1 MNNKIKYVICTILLL
16 LTLIIIK
23 VLLQDTKIIGD
34 LLPEL
39 FVLIVVSIIMILIP
53 FIFKLVNKKKIKY
66 KKGRI
71 ICLLNSSILFITF
84 SIPNLLT
91 VLKDNNN
98 NLELTNSSFAFSISK
113 VITKIEIYLINKPT
127 KLYVGVINNFVPK

>member
-98 NLELTNSSFAFSISK
+98 NLEYTSMDPVAFSKSLIMAYLF
-113 VITKIEIYLINKPT
+113 IAIIYYFINM
-127 KLYVGVINNFVPK
+127 LLFVDNKE

>member
-23 VLLQDTKIIGD
+23 VVLQDTKIIGD

-98 NLELTNSSFAFSISK
+98 NLEYTSMDPVAFSKSL
-113 VITKIEIYLINKPT
+113 ITAYFFIAIIYYFINM
-127 KLYVGVINNFVPK
+127 LLFVDNKE

>member
-1 MNNKIKYVICTILLL
+1 MNNKIKYVICAVLLL

-23 VLLQDTKIIGD
+23 VVLQDTKVIGD

-39 FVLIVVSIIMILIP
+39 FILVVVSIIMIVIP
-53 FIFKLVNKKKIKY
+53 FIFKLVEKKKIKY

-98 NLELTNSSFAFSISK
+98 NLEYTSMDPVAFSKSL
-113 VITKIEIYLINKPT
+113 ITAYFFIAIIYYFINT
-127 KLYVGVINNFVPK
+127 LLFVDNKK

>member
-1 MNNKIKYVICTILLL
+1 MNNKIKNIICAVLLL

-23 VLLQDTKIIGD
+23 VVLQDTKVIGD

-39 FVLIVVSIIMILIP
+39 FILVVVSIIMIVIP
-53 FIFKLVNKKKIKY
+53 FIFKLVEKKKIKY

-98 NLELTNSSFAFSISK
+98 NLEYTSMDPVAFSKSLIMAYLF
-113 VITKIEIYLINKPT
+113 IAIIYYFINM
-127 KLYVGVINNFVPK
+127 LLFVDNKK

>member
-23 VLLQDTKIIGD
+23 VVLQDTKIIGD

-39 FVLIVVSIIMILIP
+39 FVLVVVSIIMILIP

-98 NLELTNSSFAFSISK
+98 NLEYTSMDPVAFSKSL
-113 VITKIEIYLINKPT
+113 ITAYFFIAIIYYFINT
-127 KLYVGVINNFVPK
+127 LLFVDNKK

>member
-23 VLLQDTKIIGD
+23 VVLQDTKIIGD

-98 NLELTNSSFAFSISK
+98 NLEYTSMDPVAFSKSLIMAYLF
-113 VITKIEIYLINKPT
+113 IAIIYYFINM
-127 KLYVGVINNFVPK
+127 LLFVDNKK

>member
-23 VLLQDTKIIGD
+23 VVLQDTKIIGD

-39 FVLIVVSIIMILIP
+39 FVLVVVSIIMILIP

-98 NLELTNSSFAFSISK
+98 NLEYTSMDPVAFSKSLIMAYLF
-113 VITKIEIYLINKPT
+113 IAIIYYFINM
-127 KLYVGVINNFVPK
+127 LLFVDNKK

>member
-1 MNNKIKYVICTILLL
+1 MNNKIKYVICTILIL
-16 LTLIIIK
+16 LTLVIIK

-39 FVLIVVSIIMILIP
+39 FVLVVVSIIMILIP

-98 NLELTNSSFAFSISK
+98 NLEYTSMDPVAFSKSLIMAYLF
-113 VITKIEIYLINKPT
+113 IAIIYYFINM
-127 KLYVGVINNFVPK
+127 LLFVDNKK

>member
-39 FVLIVVSIIMILIP
+39 FVLVVVSIIMILIP

-71 ICLLNSSILFITF
+71 ICLLNSSILFIT
-84 SIPNLLT
+84 ST
-91 VLKDNNN
+91 
-98 NLELTNSSFAFSISK
+98 
-113 VITKIEIYLINKPT
+113 
-127 KLYVGVINNFVPK
+127 

>member
-23 VLLQDTKIIGD
+23 VVLQDTKIIGD

-98 NLELTNSSFAFSISK
+98 NLEYTSMDPVAFSKSLITAYFFIA
-113 VITKIEIYLINKPT
+113 VIYYFINM
-127 KLYVGVINNFVPK
+127 LLFVDNKK

>member
-16 LTLIIIK
+16 LTLVIIK

-39 FVLIVVSIIMILIP
+39 FVLVVVSIIMILIP

-98 NLELTNSSFAFSISK
+98 NLEYTSMDPVAFSKSL
-113 VITKIEIYLINKPT
+113 ITAYFFIAIIYYFINM
-127 KLYVGVINNFVPK
+127 LLFVDNKE

>member
-39 FVLIVVSIIMILIP
+39 FVLVVVSIIMILIP
-53 FIFKLVNKKKIKY
+53 FIFKLVSKKKIKY

-98 NLELTNSSFAFSISK
+98 NLEYTSMDPVAFSKSL
-113 VITKIEIYLINKPT
+113 ITAYFFIAIIYYFINM
-127 KLYVGVINNFVPK
+127 LLFVDNKK

>member
-1 MNNKIKYVICTILLL
+1 MNNKIKNIICAVLLL

-23 VLLQDTKIIGD
+23 VVLQDTKVIGD

-53 FIFKLVNKKKIKY
+53 FIFKLVNKKKKIKY

-84 SIPNLLT
+84 SIPNLLII
-91 VLKDNNN
+91 LKGNN
-98 NLELTNSSFAFSISK
+98 NLEYTSMDPVAFSKSLIMAYLF
-113 VITKIEIYLINKPT
+113 IAIIYYFINM
-127 KLYVGVINNFVPK
+127 LLFVDNKK

>member
-23 VLLQDTKIIGD
+23 VVLQDTKIIGD

-39 FVLIVVSIIMILIP
+39 FVLVVVSIIMILIP

-98 NLELTNSSFAFSISK
+98 NLEYTSMDPVAFSKSLIMAYFF
-113 VITKIEIYLINKPT
+113 IAIIYYFINM
-127 KLYVGVINNFVPK
+127 LLFVDNKE

>member
-23 VLLQDTKIIGD
+23 VVLQDTKIIGD

-39 FVLIVVSIIMILIP
+39 FVLVVVSIIMILIP

-98 NLELTNSSFAFSISK
+98 NLEYTSMDPVAVSK
-113 VITKIEIYLINKPT
+113 SLIMAYLFIAIIYYFINM
-127 KLYVGVINNFVPK
+127 LLFVDNKK

>member
-39 FVLIVVSIIMILIP
+39 FVLVVVSIIMILIP

-98 NLELTNSSFAFSISK
+98 NLEYTSMDPEAFSKSLIMAYLF
-113 VITKIEIYLINKPT
+113 IAIIYYFINM
-127 KLYVGVINNFVPK
+127 LLFVDNKK

>member
-39 FVLIVVSIIMILIP
+39 FVLVVVSIIMILIP

-91 VLKDNNN
+91 VLKGNN
-98 NLELTNSSFAFSISK
+98 NLEYTSMDPVAFSKSLIMAYLF
-113 VITKIEIYLINKPT
+113 IAIIYYFINM
-127 KLYVGVINNFVPK
+127 LLFVDNKE

>member
-1 MNNKIKYVICTILLL
+1 MNNKIKNIICAVLLL

-23 VLLQDTKIIGD
+23 VVLQDTKVIGD

-39 FVLIVVSIIMILIP
+39 FILVVVSIIMIVIP

-91 VLKDNNN
+91 VLKGNNN
-98 NLELTNSSFAFSISK
+98 NLEYTSMDPVAFSKSLITAYFFIA
-113 VITKIEIYLINKPT
+113 VIYYFINM
-127 KLYVGVINNFVPK
+127 LLFVDNKE

>member
-1 MNNKIKYVICTILLL
+1 MNNKIKNIICAVLLL

-23 VLLQDTKIIGD
+23 VVLQDTKVIGD

-39 FVLIVVSIIMILIP
+39 FVLIVVSIIMVLIP
-53 FIFKLVNKKKIKY
+53 FIFKLVNKKKKIKY

-84 SIPNLLT
+84 SIPNLLII
-91 VLKDNNN
+91 LKGNN
-98 NLELTNSSFAFSISK
+98 NLEYTSMDPVAFSKSLIMAYLF
-113 VITKIEIYLINKPT
+113 IAIIYYFINM
-127 KLYVGVINNFVPK
+127 LLFVDNKK

>member
-39 FVLIVVSIIMILIP
+39 FVLVVVSIIMILIP

-98 NLELTNSSFAFSISK
+98 NLEYTSMDPVAFSKSLITAYFFIA
-113 VITKIEIYLINKPT
+113 VIYYFINM
-127 KLYVGVINNFVPK
+127 LLFVDNKE

>member
-39 FVLIVVSIIMILIP
+39 FVLVVVSIIMILIP

-98 NLELTNSSFAFSISK
+98 NLEYTSMDPVAFSKSL
-113 VITKIEIYLINKPT
+113 ITAYFFIAIIYYFINT
-127 KLYVGVINNFVPK
+127 LLFVDNKK

>member
-1 MNNKIKYVICTILLL
+1 MNNKIKYVICAVLLL

-39 FVLIVVSIIMILIP
+39 FVLVVVSIIMILIP

-98 NLELTNSSFAFSISK
+98 NLEYTSMDPVAFSKSL
-113 VITKIEIYLINKPT
+113 ITAYFFIAIIYYFINT
-127 KLYVGVINNFVPK
+127 LLFVDNKK

>member
-23 VLLQDTKIIGD
+23 VVLQDTKIIGD

-39 FVLIVVSIIMILIP
+39 FVLVVVSIIMILIP
-53 FIFKLVNKKKIKY
+53 FIFKLVSKKKIKY

-98 NLELTNSSFAFSISK
+98 NLEYTSMDPVAFSKSL
-113 VITKIEIYLINKPT
+113 ITAYFFIAIIYYFINM
-127 KLYVGVINNFVPK
+127 LLFVDNKK

>member
-23 VLLQDTKIIGD
+23 VVLQDTKIIGD

-39 FVLIVVSIIMILIP
+39 FVLVVVSIIMILIP

-98 NLELTNSSFAFSISK
+98 NLEYTSMDPVAFSKSLIMAYLFIA
-113 VITKIEIYLINKPT
+113 VIYYFINM
-127 KLYVGVINNFVPK
+127 LLFVDNKK

>member
-39 FVLIVVSIIMILIP
+39 FVLVVVSIIMILIP

-98 NLELTNSSFAFSISK
+98 NLEYTSMDPVAFSKSLIMAYLF
-113 VITKIEIYLINKPT
+113 IAIIYYFINM
-127 KLYVGVINNFVPK
+127 LLFVDNKK

>member
-16 LTLIIIK
+16 LTLIIR
-23 VLLQDTKIIGD
+23 D

-91 VLKDNNN
+91 VLKGNN
-98 NLELTNSSFAFSISK
+98 NLEYTSMDPVAFSKSLIIAYLFIA
-113 VITKIEIYLINKPT
+113 VIYYFINM
-127 KLYVGVINNFVPK
+127 LLFVDNKE

>member
-1 MNNKIKYVICTILLL
+1 MNNKIKYVICAVLLL

-23 VLLQDTKIIGD
+23 VVLQDTKVIGD

-39 FVLIVVSIIMILIP
+39 FVLVVVSIIMILIP

-98 NLELTNSSFAFSISK
+98 NLEYTSMDPVAFSKSL
-113 VITKIEIYLINKPT
+113 ITAYFFIAIIYYFINT
-127 KLYVGVINNFVPK
+127 LLFVDNKK

>member
-39 FVLIVVSIIMILIP
+39 FVLVVVSIIMILIP

-98 NLELTNSSFAFSISK
+98 NLEYTSMDPVAFSKSL
-113 VITKIEIYLINKPT
+113 ITAYFFIAIIYYFINM
-127 KLYVGVINNFVPK
+127 LLFVDNKSN